1 MMINKMSVEYVLAS
15 RTQLKIVLLTHL
27 FTNMCKVHH
36 KANCTTFVKIA
47 CNGGIF
53 VFRTFLSF
61 WPQWEPNVSFLPG
74 KHFGCIFQGIAQ

>member
-74 KHFGCIFQGIAQ
+74 KHFGCIF